1 MSAQPQV
8 VVRGEAVLTVPPE
21 VAEVVVS
28 VRVSA
33 RDRQTALERCS
44 ARLHE
49 LGDVVTAAGNVVE
62 TAETTAVTISVER
75 YEQGPAVPVATV
87 QTRLV
92 LGRLEATGDVLTAL
106 AGLDDVSVDGPW
118 WRLRPGSRAHEEA
131 RLAAVR
137 DAVRRGRLY
146 AEAFGAE
153 ITELVEIADAG
164 LSGSGRTG
172 FAGEVAGV
180 AALES
185 SGPVLELTP
194 EQQRVHG
201 SVEVRFAMSVPDP
214 EVFRR

>member
-1 MSAQPQV
+1 MSTQPQV
-8 VVRGEAVLTVPPE
+8 VVRGEAVLTVPPD
-21 VAEVVVS
+21 VAEVVAS

-33 RDRQTALERCS
+33 RDRQTALERCT

-49 LGDVVTAAGNVVE
+49 LSNVVARAGDLVE
-62 TAETTAVTISVER
+62 TAETAAVTVYVER
-75 YEQGPAVPVATV
+75 HEQGAALPVARV

-92 LGRLEATGDVLTAL
+92 LGRPAGAGELLVAL

-118 WRLRPGSRAHEEA
+118 WRLRADSPAYEEA

-137 DAVRRGRLY
+137 DAVRRARLY

-164 LSGSGRTG
+164 LARSGRAG
-172 FAGEVAGV
+172 LIGEVTGV

-201 SVEVRFAMSVPDP
+201 SVEVRFAMSAPDP